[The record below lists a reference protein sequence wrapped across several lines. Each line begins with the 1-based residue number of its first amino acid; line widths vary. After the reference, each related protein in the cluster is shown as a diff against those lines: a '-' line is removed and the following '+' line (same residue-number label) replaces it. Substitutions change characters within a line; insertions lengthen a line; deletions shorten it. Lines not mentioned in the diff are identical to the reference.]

1 MASLPE
7 DILEFEQLEGE
18 SIGAAWA
25 RFIRLCASRPDPFL
39 PDDVLLY
46 TFCLGLDMDA
56 GQDLNITAGGSFARK
71 TLVEGT
77 GILDN
82 LLEKSFFP
90 TDHNVPHQESESIH
104 ESLSTAEPAPMVS
117 TSQFSIV
124 EPSPEVGTME
134 EEEIQPP
141 EFLYRF
147 EDNPLENF
155 RDTSNCLDVQLGKD
169 PSSVQ
174 I

>member
-1 MASLPE
+1 MSSLPE
-7 DILEFEQLEGE
+7 DILEFKQLEGE

-56 GQDLNITAGGSFARK
+56 GQDLNIAAGGSFARK

-77 GILDN
+77 GIIDN
-82 LLEKSFFP
+82 LLENSFFP
-90 TDHNVPHQESESIH
+90 TDHNVPHRESESIH

-124 EPSPEVGTME
+124 EPSTEVGTME
-134 EEEIQPP
+134 EEEIQSP